1 MTRASQP
8 DHDHDPNR
16 RRLLRRAAT
25 VAATTAGAGVA
36 AAVGVPGT
44 AQADPGDHL
53 VLGEANDAGPATTTL
68 TADQAVEALRLQHGS
83 GPALRLVPSDSL
95 YPQVLDS
102 EVGTLAV
109 DDMGDLFVRA
119 GTDSGGNGT
128 NGWAWTSEWA
138 TTSVAVP
145 PTRVLDTRYA
155 DLRRLI
161 VSGADTLDSS
171 GRLTPG
177 KPIVV
182 SLDSYV
188 QGGYAIKGNVTV
200 VGMTGPGVLTVW
212 GAGTKPTASNLNWS
226 TAGTILSNFL
236 FTRLGASGAYRSVI
250 TIQATAS
257 PTHVIVDL
265 TSLLVGHPSQVLLG
279 GGA

>member
-1 MTRASQP
+1 MTRASQ

-36 AAVGVPGT
+36 AAVGLPGT
-44 AQADPGDHL
+44 AQAAPGDNL
-53 VLGEANDAGPATTTL
+53 VMGTTNDAGPATTTVTT
-68 TADQAVEALRLQHGS
+68 TAGEALDLQAS
-83 GPALRLVPSDSL
+83 GGAPLRLVPSESL

-119 GTDSGGNGT
+119 GADSGDNGT
-128 NGWAWTSEWA
+128 NGWAYTSEWA

-145 PTRVLDTRYA
+145 PTRVLDTRNA

-161 VSGADTLDSS
+161 VSGADTLDST

-188 QGGYAIKGNVTV
+188 RDGYAMKGNVTV
-200 VGMTGPGVLTVW
+200 VGMTGSGVLTVW
-212 GAGTKPTASNLNWS
+212 GAGPRPATSTLNWS

-236 FTRLGASGAYRSVI
+236 FTELGASGAFRSVI
-250 TIQATAS
+250 TIQATTS

-265 TSLLVGHPSQVLLG
+265 TSLLVGHPSQVG

>member
-1 MTRASQP
+1 MTRASQ

-25 VAATTAGAGVA
+25 VAATTAGASVA
-36 AAVGVPGT
+36 AAVAVPGA
-44 AQADPGDHL
+44 AQAAPGDNL
-53 VLGEANDAGPATTTL
+53 IAGAANDASPATTTL
-68 TADQAVEALRLQHGS
+68 VAGQPVEALKLQHSNGA
-83 GPALRLVPSDSL
+83 PLRLVPGESL

-119 GTDSGGNGT
+119 GTDSVDNGT
-128 NGWAWTSEWA
+128 NGWAFTTEWA

-145 PTRVLDTRYA
+145 PTRVLDTRNP

-161 VSGADTLDSS
+161 VSGADTLDST

-177 KPIVV
+177 NPIVL

-188 QGGYAIKGNVTV
+188 RDGYAIKANVTV
-200 VGMTGPGVLTVW
+200 AGMTGGGVLTVW
-212 GAGTKPTASNLNWS
+212 GAGTRPATSTLNWS
-226 TAGTILSNFL
+226 AAGTILSNFL
-236 FTRLGASGAYRSVI
+236 FTELGVSGAFRSVI